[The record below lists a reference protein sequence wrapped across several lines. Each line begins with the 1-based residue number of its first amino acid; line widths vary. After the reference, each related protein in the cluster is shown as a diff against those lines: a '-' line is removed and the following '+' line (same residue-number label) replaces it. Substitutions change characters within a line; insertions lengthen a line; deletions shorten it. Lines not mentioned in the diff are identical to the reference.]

1 MTTDPATL
9 ISCAGRLTASVALV
23 FAITALPPVASP
35 NVSRVLSAQPGP
47 TLVLEDS
54 VILRETDDH
63 PVGAHSGDA
72 DHLFQQ
78 ADRGFQA
85 KPITLE
91 ERRSIGTL
99 GVGG

>member
-1 MTTDPATL
+1 MTSRT
-9 ISCAGRLTASVALV
+9 R
-23 FAITALPPVASP
+23 LPPGKP
-35 NVSRVLSAQPGP
+35 KGRHPHKRLSAAFVRSAPPGRYCDGNGLYLYVQK
-47 TLVLEDS
+47 T
-54 VILRETDDH
+54 
-63 PVGAHSGDA
+63 GAHSGDA